1 MKKIT
6 IGRSSDN
13 NVVINN
19 NMVSRYHCEIIQESD
34 QIKIVDLNSSNGT
47 FVNGRRVYGATY
59 LKSSDNVCVHN
70 IPIRWQNYFVNNH
83 SKNTSKV
90 LPIIFGVLG
99 CVLLLIAIVY
109 LLVSYSATNNDQFVY
124 IEETLETYQS
134 PPKTI
139 PNTPAL
145 RQQSFYI
152 KLRDSETFTL
162 SDGTKISA
170 SLSNLGLGDVTLKI
184 SWYGKTP
191 TKLSWRFDGSGMS
204 PTSNVIYAKKN
215 GDTYSLSE
223 WVYFDWT
230 SDNPTVRGVS
240 FTIYPISEE
249 DRKYER

>member
-1 MKKIT
+1 
-6 IGRSSDN
+6 
-13 NVVINN
+13 V
-19 NMVSRYHCEIIQESD
+19 
-34 QIKIVDLNSSNGT
+34 
-47 FVNGRRVYGATY
+47 
-59 LKSSDNVCVHN
+59 
-70 IPIRWQNYFVNNH
+70 
-83 SKNTSKV
+83 
-90 LPIIFGVLG
+90 
-99 CVLLLIAIVY
+99 
-109 LLVSYSATNNDQFVY
+109 TNNDQYVY
-124 IEETLETYQS
+124 VEETLETYQA
-134 PPKTI
+134 PPKII
-139 PNTPAL
+139 PNTPTL

-230 SDNPTVRGVS
+230 LDNPTVRSVS
-240 FTIYPISEE
+240 FTIYPISEA

>member
-1 MKKIT
+1 MKRIT

-19 NMVSRYHCEIIQESD
+19 NMVSRYHCEIIQESNR
-34 QIKIVDLNSSNGT
+34 IKIVDLNSSNGT
-47 FVNGRRVYGATY
+47 FVNGRRVSGTAFLNY
-59 LKSSDNVCVHN
+59 SDNVSVYN
-70 IPIRWQNYFVNNH
+70 IPIKWQSYFVNNH
-83 SKNTSKV
+83 PKKTSKV
-90 LPIIFGVLG
+90 LPIIFGGVG
-99 CVLLLIAIVY
+99 SVLLLIAIVY
-109 LLVSYSATNNDQFVY
+109 LLVSYSVTNNDQYVY
-124 IEETLETYQS
+124 VEETLETYQS
-134 PPKTI
+134 SPKII
-139 PNTPAL
+139 PNTPTL